1 MSTDLDLAAR
11 WIGSEVGYV
20 KTFTQAYTYRRVR
33 GTSGIILAGG
43 ARLGLATGFERSVE
57 RLNEDGTP
65 VLDPDGQ
72 PIYDTVKDLPASE
85 RFFAGGDTTVR
96 GFALDRLG
104 TESTLD
110 SNGFPTGGNALMI
123 LNAEVRVPVT
133 RTLGGVVFVDA
144 GNVFAPGVGVRRR
157 RDSCDR
163 GVRRALQIAGRS
175 HPSRRGVQAGSAHL
189 RQRQPRGWLRYP
201 RQHRAG
207 VLMRASWRCA
217 IVFGAAVV
225 AVCPARPAAAQPAPV
240 VLDAIVVTVNGQVIT
255 ASDVRA
261 ATHLFRGQGRAPADR
276 VAALIDRALMLDEV
290 ERASPG
296 MLPPDQV
303 EARRREVEASLGAA
317 TLAMLATRDAM
328 TEPRLRAWLR
338 DDLRIEAYLT
348 QRFAAAAQPTD
359 EEVASFFATN
369 APRFTQAG
377 APADDAAIARARAAL
392 VDTRQQ
398 GLVDAWLESVRR
410 RADIVVAPR

>member
-1 MSTDLDLAAR
+1 
-11 WIGSEVGYV
+11 
-20 KTFTQAYTYRRVR
+20 
-33 GTSGIILAGG
+33 
-43 ARLGLATGFERSVE
+43 
-57 RLNEDGTP
+57 
-65 VLDPDGQ
+65 
-72 PIYDTVKDLPASE
+72 
-85 RFFAGGDTTVR
+85 
-96 GFALDRLG
+96 
-104 TESTLD
+104 
-110 SNGFPTGGNALMI
+110 
-123 LNAEVRVPVT
+123 
-133 RTLGGVVFVDA
+133 
-144 GNVFAPGVGVRRR
+144 
-157 RDSCDR
+157 
-163 GVRRALQIAGRS
+163 
-175 HPSRRGVQAGSAHL
+175 
-189 RQRQPRGWLRYP
+189 
-201 RQHRAG
+201 
-207 VLMRASWRCA
+207 MRASWRCA